1 MGGSISK
8 RRRSR
13 QRSAS
18 NFLPRYQQ
26 PHFPQSQDNGSVGHY
41 GYSPQ
46 SYGGGRAP
54 EQGKSLD
61 RKYSRIGDDYKS
73 LDQVTFLCPLIFNV

>member
-8 RRRSR
+8 RRRSK
-13 QRSAS
+13 QHSS
-18 NFLPRYQQ
+18 NFFPRYQQ

-46 SYGGGRAP
+46 SYCGGRAP

>member
-8 RRRSR
+8 RRRSK
-13 QRSAS
+13 QHSS
-18 NFLPRYQQ
+18 NFFPRYQQ

-73 LDQVTFLCPLIFNV
+73 LKQVTFLCPLILNV